1 MKKFSFLLLSIFF
14 LFGVNT
20 YAQTVKGQ
28 VVDEANNQTIPG
40 ATVYVKGTNIGT
52 ITDLDGN
59 FELTVEEGIS
69 TLKIASIGYIDVE
82 QDINVEGNDVLDL
95 EKIYLSADA
104 IGLEEVKV
112 FASFAVD
119 RKTPIAVSTIDPVYI
134 TEKLGSQEFP
144 EILKTTPSIYV
155 TKQGGGY
162 GDSRINLRGFDS
174 RNVGILINGVPVNDM
189 ETGKVYWSNWA
200 GLSDVTRT
208 MQVQRGIGA
217 SKLAISS
224 VGGTINILTK
234 TTDMEKG
241 GSVYYGIG
249 NNGYNKLGFT
259 VSTGMYDNGW
269 AVTLSGSHTEGDGY
283 VRGTNFDAWSYY
295 FNVSKRLSDKSQISF
310 NIFGAPQWHNQRS
323 SMKPIEM
330 YRTSPYGIQSNWDYG
345 FRNGEIYPSSYA
357 YNFYHKPV
365 ISLNHFWK
373 ISNSVQLNTVLYSS
387 NGRGGGRR
395 IYGES
400 ALLTY
405 DRYSGQPTSSTLLTN
420 DGYIDFDAAAQLNK
434 ESLTGSRVI
443 IANSNNS
450 HDWYGI
456 LSTLKADFNNFT
468 FTGGIDGRYYKGY
481 HFYTID
487 DLLGGNYFLNSNDV
501 NRDPSTPLYKGDI
514 INYHNLGEVLWLG
527 LFSQIEYSSDNF
539 ASFLSVSASN
549 TGYRRTDYFN
559 YTPEEG
565 QTTDWFNMLTYSV
578 KGGANYNITDQFNVF
593 VNGGYFTRPPYFKYV
608 YLNYKNI
615 LNPNVQPEKV
625 ITGEAGIGYK
635 SQFVKSSIYGYYT
648 LWLDKSYTVTSGNSI
663 ANLLGIDANH
673 KGIEFV
679 AKINPVHKL
688 NIGVMA
694 SVGDWQW
701 INDAQAL
708 YYDIE
713 TGQPTGS
720 DPVTIYAK
728 GIHVSDAAQTTGAL
742 TFDWGVFPRFKIGG
756 EWVYY
761 DRLYA
766 RFDVEAR
773 QATDDIGIDAWKM
786 PSYSLLDLNFRH
798 DFVFAGFDATLYGNM
813 NNVLDTEYISDAK
826 DGNNHDAASALV
838 YYGFGRTWNLG
849 LRFRF

>member
-1 MKKFSFLLLSIFF
+1 MKKFSFLLLS
-14 LFGVNT
+14 LVLLLSANT

-28 VVDEANNQTIPG
+28 VVDEANSQTIPG
-40 ATVYVKGTNIGT
+40 ASVYIKGTNNGT

-59 FELTVEEGIS
+59 FELVVQEGLS
-69 TLKIASIGYIDVE
+69 TIVITSIGYVDFE
-82 QDINVEGNDVLDL
+82 ENINVESSGLDMGEIIL
-95 EKIYLSADA
+95 AADA

-119 RKTPIAVSTIDPVYI
+119 RKTPIAVSTIDPVTI
-134 TEKLGSQEFP
+134 SEKLGSQEFP
-144 EILKTTPSIYV
+144 EILKTTPSIYA

-174 RNVGILINGVPVNDM
+174 RNVGVLINGVPVNDM
-189 ETGKVYWSNWA
+189 ETGHVYWSNWA

-241 GSVYYGIG
+241 GSVYYGMG
-249 NNGYNKLGFT
+249 NHGYQKLGFT
-259 VSTGMYDNGW
+259 VSTGLYDNGW
-269 AVTLSGSHTEGDGY
+269 AVTLSGSHTQGDGY
-283 VRGTNFDAWSYY
+283 VKGTNFDAWSYY

-310 NIFGAPQWHNQRS
+310 NVFGAPQWHNQRS
-323 SMKPIEM
+323 NKKPIQM
-330 YRTSPYGIQSNWDYG
+330 YRNSPDGVQSNWDYG
-345 FRNGEIYPSSYA
+345 YRNGEIYASSYA

-365 ISLNHFWK
+365 ISFNHFLK
-373 ISNSVQLNTVLYSS
+373 INDAVQLNTVLYSS

-405 DRYSGQPTSSTLLTN
+405 DRYTGQPTASTLLTN
-420 DGYIDFDAAAQLNK
+420 DGYIDFDAAAQLNS
-434 ESLTGSRVI
+434 ESLTGSRVV

-450 HDWYGI
+450 HNWYGI

-468 FTGGIDGRYYKGY
+468 LTTGVDGRYYKGFHY
-481 HFYTID
+481 YTID
-487 DLLGGNYFLNSNDV
+487 DLLGGSYFLNSNNV
-501 NRDPSTPLYKGDI
+501 NRDPSTPLYEGDI
-514 INYHNLGEVLWLG
+514 INYNSLGEVLWLG

-539 ASFLSVSASN
+539 ASFLSASVSS
-549 TGYRRTDYFN
+549 TGYKRTDFFA

-565 QTTDWFNMLTYSV
+565 QTTDWFNLLTYSV
-578 KGGANYNITDQFNVF
+578 KGGANYNITDAFNFF

-608 YLNYKNI
+608 YLNNKNI
-615 LNPNVQPEKV
+615 LNPDVLKETV
-625 ITGEAGIGYK
+625 ITGEAGFGYK
-635 SQFVKSSIYGYYT
+635 SQFIKSSIYGYYT

-679 AKINPVHKL
+679 AKINPVHKF

-701 INDAQAL
+701 INDADAIF
-708 YYDIE
+708 YDIE
-713 TGQPTGS
+713 TGQPTAGM
-720 DPVTIYAK
+720 DNIVIYAS

-742 TFDWGVFPRFKIGG
+742 TFDWEVLPRLKVGG

-773 QATDDIGIDAWKM
+773 QATDDIGVDAWRM

-813 NNVLDTEYISDAK
+813 NNVLDTEYIADAQ
-826 DGNNHDAASALV
+826 DGNDHNAATALV